1 MLFRKRS
8 ESPAAVPAP
17 GVPSAAAPIA
27 VAIGGGGTV
36 VGAQTR
42 VRGVIRGSGPV
53 LVRGSVK
60 GEILIKGGLTV
71 SSTGLIEADVEAQS
85 VELSGEARG
94 AVRATSRVVMSPT
107 GVFEGEMATPVLE
120 VQPGSVVRGRARV
133 AGFPMPGSERLSH

>member
-1 MLFRKRS
+1 MLFRRRTEPS
-8 ESPAAVPAP
+8 APIPTPAVPSPAAQI
-17 GVPSAAAPIA
+17 GVPL
-27 VAIGGGGTV
+27 GGGGTV

-42 VRGVIRGSGPV
+42 VRGTIRGNGPV

-71 SSTGLIEADVEAQS
+71 SSTGMIEADVEAQS
-85 VELSGEARG
+85 VELSGELRG

-133 AGFPMPGSERLSH
+133 AGFPMPGSARISH